1 METLAAIARQRAIMT
16 AIADVI
22 VATAA
27 GRRLR
32 IAVRHACPDQT
43 GFADHLTQALHARG
57 RPCRCLPARP
67 GPDSH
72 DGSPA
77 ADDEAGGA
85 AVTVITGGAPGPDET
100 EVSRIDIQLGP
111 LTQVAASA
119 PSSGGGHNRQDLYA
133 ADGDEP
139 DIIVDYLDPDRPTIR
154 HIRATLTSPPRRR

>member
-1 METLAAIARQRAIMT
+1 METLAAVARQRAIMT
-16 AIADVI
+16 AVADVI

-57 RPCRCLPARP
+57 RPCRCLLARP

-77 ADDEAGGA
+77 ADGEAGGA
-85 AVTVITGGAPGPDET
+85 TVTVITGGAPGPDET
-100 EVSRIDIQLGP
+100 EVCRIDIQLGP

-119 PSSGGGHNRQDLYA
+119 LSSGSGHNGQGPPA
-133 ADGDEP
+133 GGDEP
-139 DIIVDYLDPDRPTIR
+139 DIIVDYLDPDGPTIR